1 MWCDDAQV
9 ELRGARKDAEPVRD
23 AHDDVAAALLDH
35 RGGDGFA
42 RVVAV
47 PIAQVDG
54 RLIDVGG
61 LDEDRTS
68 AELDHQSRRGGG
80 WKAVHGVLLVSGPS
94 PTGADRAS
102 VDPPLVR

>member
-1 MWCDDAQV
+1 MR
-9 ELRGARKDAEPVRD
+9 EKDAEPVRD